1 MPFPTLAPT
10 SRTFEAGDYP
20 VKRFMS
26 QNGAETRILY
36 GSRRT
41 GQRMSLTYQNIFDH
55 QAEEFI
61 EHYDEVFGTLNSFS
75 IASEKAS
82 DAAKTGW
89 NGYDVPDPVT
99 TSFPAGS
106 GYSAG
111 KWYVKTTPETLVE
124 GSPLKVEYG
133 GIPNRQVTLRYRTT
147 TSGLEMSDFS
157 SSFAETIGAP
167 GTPATSFPHDSSH
180 TFFADGRPGFYDLRE
195 EVVLKDAKLENL
207 EVLVIEMLDTD
218 AATTLLASVHVR
230 IVDSKFSVNSQPV
243 AKARTIGV
251 GDYSDGWRYEGPPQL
266 TQVRPGVS
274 TVTVNLIG
282 ILGAP

>member
-61 EHYDEVFGTLNSFS
+61 DHYDEVFGTLKPFS
-75 IASEKAS
+75 IASEGLA
-82 DAAKTGW
+82 DGAKSGW
-89 NGYDVPDPVT
+89 NAFDVPDPVT
-99 TSFPAGS
+99 TL
-106 GYSAG
+106 YSAG
-111 KWYVKTTPETLVE
+111 IDSQGNAYPAGKYEIKVTPKSLIEGQSFEIKTLGKPEASVTTRYSAKNNLTLD
-124 GSPLKVEYG
+124 
-133 GIPNRQVTLRYRTT
+133 
-147 TSGLEMSDFS
+147 DFES
-157 SSFAETIGAP
+157 TFASTIGIS
-167 GTPATSFPHDSSH
+167 SFPHSSTAAIPIDGD
-180 TFFADGRPGFYDLRE
+180 TFVRGSGIA
-195 EVVLKDAKLENL
+195 VKKDAKLENREIL
-207 EVLVIEMLDTD
+207 LIELFSTD
-218 AATTLLASVHVR
+218 STPQLLASTHVP
-230 IVDSKFSVNSQPV
+230 ITDSGFSINNQPLAQ
-243 AKARTIGV
+243 AKTIGA
-251 GDYSDGWRYEGPPQL
+251 GSYSEGWRYEGPPQL

-282 ILGAP
+282 VLGAS

>member
-61 EHYDEVFGTLNSFS
+61 DHYDEVFGTLNPFS
-75 IASEKAS
+75 IAAEGLA
-82 DAAKTGW
+82 DGAKSGW
-89 NGYDVPDPVT
+89 NAFDVPDPVT
-99 TSFPAGS
+99 TP
-106 GYSAG
+106 YSAG
-111 KWYVKTTPETLVE
+111 IDSKGNAYPAGKYEIKVTPKSLIEGQSFEIKTLGKPEASVSIIYSGKNNLTLD
-124 GSPLKVEYG
+124 
-133 GIPNRQVTLRYRTT
+133 
-147 TSGLEMSDFS
+147 DFNPGFLGA
-157 SSFAETIGAP
+157 SSFPYTRTGEFNLRG
-167 GTPATSFPHDSSH
+167 SF
-180 TFFADGRPGFYDLRE
+180 TLAGGGNYVR
-195 EVVLKDAKLENL
+195 KDAKLENR
-207 EVLVIEMLDTD
+207 EIFVIEVFSTD
-218 AATTLLASVHVR
+218 STPQLLASVHVP
-230 IVDSKFSVNSQPV
+230 ITDSGFSINNQPLAQ
-243 AKARTIGV
+243 AKTIGV
-251 GDYSDGWRYEGPPQL
+251 GSYSEGWRYEGPPQL

-282 ILGAP
+282 VLGAS